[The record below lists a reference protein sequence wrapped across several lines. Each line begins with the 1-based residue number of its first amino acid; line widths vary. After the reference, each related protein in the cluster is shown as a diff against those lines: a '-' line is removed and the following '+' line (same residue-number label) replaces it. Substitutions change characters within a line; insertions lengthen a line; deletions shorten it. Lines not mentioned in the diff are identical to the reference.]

1 MAIQRGNAVC
11 IMGCVKERFLGLE
24 GLFNFKVPYESP
36 ILGQLLDLIS
46 PTKINLFEPRF
57 KSYDPWDMAN

>member
-1 MAIQRGNAVC
+1 MPSSLVTSRKNP
-11 IMGCVKERFLGLE
+11 ERSE
-24 GLFNFKVPYESP
+24 KNKVPYESP

-46 PTKINLFEPRF
+46 ATKINLFEPRF

>member
-1 MAIQRGNAVC
+1 MKEGTLRMALVSMKNDSS
-11 IMGCVKERFLGLE
+11 KEFLL
-24 GLFNFKVPYESP
+24 VPYESL

-57 KSYDPWDMAN
+57 KSYNPYNMAN